1 MADNR
6 HGLCI
11 ALRDGRP
18 IVPEWNV
25 WKATVPKRFRAT
37 ALGAW
42 LLPEKAGDHIL
53 GRMAERNRS
62 VTMSMPTDFGRPP
75 KGADPLE
82 AARQV
87 DFIEENER
95 DKPMNNDN
103 PSKNDSNSL
112 LKNSDTL
119 MKDRD
124 TPVKEHKT
132 LELDRNTPM
141 TDQVRK
147 VFKDHYSALKSRRAQ
162 VLKDR
167 ERLNNLIREIDSEAF
182 EVETIIDILGGTK

>member
-1 MADNR
+1 
-6 HGLCI
+6 
-11 ALRDGRP
+11 
-18 IVPEWNV
+18 
-25 WKATVPKRFRAT
+25 
-37 ALGAW
+37 
-42 LLPEKAGDHIL
+42 
-53 GRMAERNRS
+53 
-62 VTMSMPTDFGRPP
+62 MSIPTDFGKPP

-95 DKPMNNDN
+95 DTPMNDDN
-103 PSKNDSNSL
+103 SSKKSGDA
-112 LKNSDTL
+112 L
-119 MKDRD
+119 MKDNEMLVKDNDVLVKDREM
-124 TPVKEHKT
+124 TVKERKP

-167 ERLNNLIREIDSEAF
+167 ERLNNLIREIDAEAF
-182 EVETIIDILGGTK
+182 EVETIIDILGGAK